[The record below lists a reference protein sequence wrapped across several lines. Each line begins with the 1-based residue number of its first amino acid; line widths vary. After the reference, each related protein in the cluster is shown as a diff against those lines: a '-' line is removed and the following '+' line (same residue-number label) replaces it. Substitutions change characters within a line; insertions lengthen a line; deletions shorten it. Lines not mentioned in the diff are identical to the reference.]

1 MTAWMENFVQ
11 NRLPELALGALF
23 VAAAVAVTLIAS
35 RLVNRLMCRLIER
48 QKKINSGS
56 ATILAFFRYIA
67 VAAVYFAGFAVIVSN
82 IPALSAGVNKV
93 LAAGGILAVIGG
105 LAAQEAL
112 GSVVSGLMILAFKP
126 FVIGDVVRCV
136 DTNISGVIE
145 EITLRHTAIRTYENK
160 RVIVPNSVMNSA
172 IVENA
177 DYADSRV
184 CVFLEIGV
192 TYESNVQLAKQL
204 LAETVAAQPDY
215 LDVRTP
221 DQKAEGAPEVQVVV
235 LALADS
241 AVTLRA
247 SLWARDNATA
257 FRLKCAVQ
265 EEILQVYERAGVE
278 IAYPHMVVVPKQQDV

>member
-23 VAAAVAVTLIAS
+23 VAASVVVTLIAS

-48 QKKINSGS
+48 QKKVNSGS
-56 ATILAFFRYIA
+56 ATILAFFRYVA

-184 CVFLEIGV
+184 CVFLEVGV

-221 DQKAEGAPEVQVVV
+221 DQKAEGVPEVQVVV
-235 LALADS
+235 LALVDS

-257 FRLKCAVQ
+257 FSLKCAVQ

-278 IAYPHMVVVPKQQDV
+278 IAYPHVTVLQK

>member
-23 VAAAVAVTLIAS
+23 VAASVAVTLIAS

-48 QKKINSGS
+48 QKKVNSGS
-56 ATILAFFRYIA
+56 ATILAFFRYVA

-184 CVFLEIGV
+184 CVFLEVGV

-221 DQKAEGAPEVQVVV
+221 DQKAEGVPEVQVVV

-257 FRLKCAVQ
+257 FSLKCAVQ

-278 IAYPHMVVVPKQQDV
+278 IAYPHAKRSAAV

>member
-11 NRLPELALGALF
+11 NRLPELALSALF
-23 VAAAVAVTLIAS
+23 VAASVAVTLIAS
-35 RLVNRLMCRLIER
+35 RLVNRLMCRLIDR
-48 QKKINSGS
+48 QKKVNSGS

-67 VAAVYFAGFAVIVSN
+67 VAAVYFSGFAVIVSN

-126 FVIGDVVRCV
+126 FVIGDMVRCV

-184 CVFLEIGV
+184 CVFLEVGV

-204 LAETVAAQPDY
+204 LSETVAAQPDY

-221 DQKAEGAPEVQVVV
+221 DQKAEGVPEVQVVV

-247 SLWARDNATA
+247 SLWARDNGTA
-257 FRLKCAVQ
+257 FSLKCAVQ

-278 IAYPHMVVVPKQQDV
+278 IAYPHVAVLQK

>member
-23 VAAAVAVTLIAS
+23 VAASVAVTLIAS
-35 RLVNRLMCRLIER
+35 RLINRLMCRLIER
-48 QKKINSGS
+48 QKKVNSGS
-56 ATILAFFRYIA
+56 ATILAFFRYVA

-184 CVFLEIGV
+184 CVFLEVGV

-221 DQKAEGAPEVQVVV
+221 DQKAEGVPEVQVVV

-257 FRLKCAVQ
+257 VSLKCAVQ

-278 IAYPHMVVVPKQQDV
+278 IAYPHMTVLQK

>member
-23 VAAAVAVTLIAS
+23 VAASVAVTLIAS

-48 QKKINSGS
+48 QKKVNSGS
-56 ATILAFFRYIA
+56 ATILAFFRYVA

-112 GSVVSGLMILAFKP
+112 GSVVSGLVILAFKP

-184 CVFLEIGV
+184 CVFLEVGV

-221 DQKAEGAPEVQVVV
+221 DQKAEGVPEVQVVV

-257 FRLKCAVQ
+257 FSLKCAVQ

-278 IAYPHMVVVPKQQDV
+278 IAYPHVTVLQK

>member
-1 MTAWMENFVQ
+1 M
-11 NRLPELALGALF
+11 
-23 VAAAVAVTLIAS
+23 
-35 RLVNRLMCRLIER
+35 
-48 QKKINSGS
+48 
-56 ATILAFFRYIA
+56 
-67 VAAVYFAGFAVIVSN
+67 
-82 IPALSAGVNKV
+82 SAGVNKV

-184 CVFLEIGV
+184 CVFLEVGV

-221 DQKAEGAPEVQVVV
+221 DQKAEGVPEVQVVV

-257 FRLKCAVQ
+257 FSLKCAVQ

-278 IAYPHMVVVPKQQDV
+278 IAYPHVTVLQK

>member
-23 VAAAVAVTLIAS
+23 VAASVAVTLIAS

-48 QKKINSGS
+48 QKKVNSGS
-56 ATILAFFRYIA
+56 ATILAFFRYVA

-184 CVFLEIGV
+184 CVFLEVGV

-221 DQKAEGAPEVQVVV
+221 DQKAEGVPEVQVVV
-235 LALADS
+235 LALVDS

-257 FRLKCAVQ
+257 FSLKCAVQ

-278 IAYPHMVVVPKQQDV
+278 IAYPHVTVLQK

>member
-23 VAAAVAVTLIAS
+23 VAASVAVTLIAS
-35 RLVNRLMCRLIER
+35 RLINRLMCRLIER
-48 QKKINSGS
+48 QKKVNSGS
-56 ATILAFFRYIA
+56 ATILAFFRYVA

-112 GSVVSGLMILAFKP
+112 GSVVSGLVILAFKP

-184 CVFLEIGV
+184 CVFLEVGV

-221 DQKAEGAPEVQVVV
+221 DQKAEGVPEVQVVV
-235 LALADS
+235 LALVDS

-257 FRLKCAVQ
+257 FSLKCAVQ

-278 IAYPHMVVVPKQQDV
+278 IAYPHVTVLQK

>member
-23 VAAAVAVTLIAS
+23 VAASVAVTLIAS
-35 RLVNRLMCRLIER
+35 RLINRLMCRLIER
-48 QKKINSGS
+48 QKKVNSGS
-56 ATILAFFRYIA
+56 ATILAFFRYVA
-67 VAAVYFAGFAVIVSN
+67 VAVVYFAGFAVIVSN

-184 CVFLEIGV
+184 CVFLEVGV

-221 DQKAEGAPEVQVVV
+221 DQKAEGVPEVQVVV

-257 FRLKCAVQ
+257 FSLKCAVQ

-278 IAYPHMVVVPKQQDV
+278 IAYPHVTVLQK

>member
-23 VAAAVAVTLIAS
+23 VAASVAVTLIAS

-48 QKKINSGS
+48 QKKVNSGS
-56 ATILAFFRYIA
+56 ATILAFFRYVA

-184 CVFLEIGV
+184 CVFLEVGV

-221 DQKAEGAPEVQVVV
+221 DQKAEGVPEVQVVV

-257 FRLKCAVQ
+257 FSLKCAVQ
-265 EEILQVYERAGVE
+265 EEILQVYERSGVE
-278 IAYPHMVVVPKQQDV
+278 IAYPHVTVLQK

>member
-1 MTAWMENFVQ
+1 MTAWMENLVQ

-23 VAAAVAVTLIAS
+23 VAASVAVTLIAS

-48 QKKINSGS
+48 QKKVNSGS
-56 ATILAFFRYIA
+56 ATILAFFRYVA

-184 CVFLEIGV
+184 CVFLEVGV

-221 DQKAEGAPEVQVVV
+221 DQKAEGVPEVQVVV

-257 FRLKCAVQ
+257 FSLKCAVQ

-278 IAYPHMVVVPKQQDV
+278 IAYPHVTVLQK

>member
-23 VAAAVAVTLIAS
+23 VAASVAVTLIAS
-35 RLVNRLMCRLIER
+35 RLINRLMCRLIER
-48 QKKINSGS
+48 QKKVNSGS
-56 ATILAFFRYIA
+56 ATILAFFRYVA

-184 CVFLEIGV
+184 CVFLEVGV

-221 DQKAEGAPEVQVVV
+221 DQKAEGVPEVQVVV
-235 LALADS
+235 LALVDS

-257 FRLKCAVQ
+257 FSLKCAVQ

-278 IAYPHMVVVPKQQDV
+278 IAYPHVTVLQK

>member
-23 VAAAVAVTLIAS
+23 VAASVTLIAS
-35 RLVNRLMCRLIER
+35 RLINRLMCRLIER
-48 QKKINSGS
+48 QKKVNSGS
-56 ATILAFFRYIA
+56 ATILAFFRYVA

-184 CVFLEIGV
+184 CVFLEVGV

-221 DQKAEGAPEVQVVV
+221 DQKAEGVPEVQVVV
-235 LALADS
+235 LALVDS

-257 FRLKCAVQ
+257 FSLKCAVQ

-278 IAYPHMVVVPKQQDV
+278 IAYPHVTVLQK

>member
-23 VAAAVAVTLIAS
+23 VAASVAVTLIAS

-48 QKKINSGS
+48 QKKVNSGS
-56 ATILAFFRYIA
+56 ATILAFFRYVA

-184 CVFLEIGV
+184 CVFLEVGV

-221 DQKAEGAPEVQVVV
+221 DQKAEGVPEVQVVV

-257 FRLKCAVQ
+257 FSLKCAVQ

-278 IAYPHMVVVPKQQDV
+278 IAYPHVTVLQK

>member
-23 VAAAVAVTLIAS
+23 VAASVAVTLIAS

-48 QKKINSGS
+48 QKKVNSGS
-56 ATILAFFRYIA
+56 ATILAFFRYVA

-184 CVFLEIGV
+184 CVFLEVGV

-204 LAETVAAQPDY
+204 LAETVAAQPDC

-221 DQKAEGAPEVQVVV
+221 DQKAEGVPEVQVVV

-257 FRLKCAVQ
+257 FSLKCAVQ

-278 IAYPHMVVVPKQQDV
+278 IAYPHVTVLQK